1 MTNLLR
7 TLFDHPQYL
16 LLLYILAASI
26 VAFVI
31 YGVDKLCAKRDLR
44 RVSEISLLMTALLG
58 GSIGALMG
66 MIVWRHKTLHAKFT
80 IGVPLILLLQISLLV
95 WAFVSWS

>member
-16 LLLYILAASI
+16 LLLYILAVSI

-31 YGVDKLCAKRDLR
+31 YGVDKLCAKRNWR